1 MLFLIFLWALW
12 GAVIDFRYQKN
23 GGTKPT
29 KRAWFIL
36 SIAVAAA
43 VARVLVLWFGG
54 APPLSVRDQACAL
67 GMAIVIVWEFS
78 RWQVRFSRAT

>member
-1 MLFLIFLWALW
+1 MLFMIFLWALW
-12 GAVIDFRYQKN
+12 GAVVDFRYQKN

-29 KRAWFIL
+29 KRAWLIL
-36 SIAVAAA
+36 AIAVTASI
-43 VARVLVLWFGG
+43 ARVLVLWFGG
-54 APPLSVRDQACAL
+54 AAPLNVRDQACAF